1 MEKRFATI
9 KGMEIYIEYAFLE
22 NFVFDGTLLCLALYA
37 AKIKIKWWKVC
48 ISSALGGLFALLFP
62 LLHLSDFLKSTLKI
76 AVGGLLCL
84 LTTEGLK
91 TKKERGRCLFTCIFF
106 YIFSF
111 GFGGTLLA
119 VYGGEVRVESWLVF
133 LGFTIL
139 TFLSVYL
146 VRKLYARRAVS
157 KRVFPCRLFHGEKE
171 VKTQAFLDSG
181 NLAQKDGL
189 PVCFLSPDLF
199 YELYGEEI
207 LEDRGQV
214 CDEIVITT
222 FAGEKT
228 VRLYRG
234 EIEIEKKRIGVY
246 FSSSK
251 NMIGREYKASLNF
264 GEDYEID

>member
-1 MEKRFATI
+1 MGKRFVTI
-9 KGMEIYIEYAFLE
+9 EGMEIYIEYAFLE
-22 NFVFDGTLLCLALYA
+22 NFFFDGVLLCLALYA
-37 AKIKIKWWKVC
+37 AQIKIKWWKVC
-48 ISSALGGLFALLFP
+48 LSATLGGLFALFFP

-84 LTTEGLK
+84 LTTEGMK
-91 TKKERGRCLFTCIFF
+91 TKRERGRCLLTCVFF

-119 VYGGEVRVESWLVF
+119 VYGGETRAEDWLIFLGFAILVF
-133 LGFTIL
+133 L
-139 TFLSVYL
+139 SVWL
-146 VRKLYARRAVS
+146 MRKFYAHRTVA
-157 KRVFPCRLFHGEKE
+157 KRVFPCRLFHGEK
-171 VKTQAFLDSG
+171 VAKAQAFLDSG

-214 CDEIVITT
+214 CDEMAITT

-234 EIEIEKKRIGVY
+234 EIEIGKKKMGVY